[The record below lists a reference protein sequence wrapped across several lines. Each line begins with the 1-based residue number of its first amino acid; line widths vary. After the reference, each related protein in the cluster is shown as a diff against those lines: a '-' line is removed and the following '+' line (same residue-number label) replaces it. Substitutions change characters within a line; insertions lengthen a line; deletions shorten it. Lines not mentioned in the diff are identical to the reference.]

1 MSYQKC
7 PVCKGSGKKQV
18 TLTTTVKCPVCKGTG
33 IINEF
38 TGQPPNVSDEQNNLS

>member
-38 TGQPPNVSDEQNNLS
+38 TGQPPNVSD